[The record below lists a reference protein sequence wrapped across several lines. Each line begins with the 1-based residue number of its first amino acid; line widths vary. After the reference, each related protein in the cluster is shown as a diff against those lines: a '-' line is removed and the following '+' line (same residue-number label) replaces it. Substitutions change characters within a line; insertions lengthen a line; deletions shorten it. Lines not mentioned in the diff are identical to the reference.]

1 MNKLLQ
7 SRLRRCAAAAAA
19 AALGAASGGAWAQSD
34 DAILKDLHIQQVP
47 MAQIAPAPAAAT
59 PAANAGG
66 EQALAVHATVDRA
79 DGLYDHG
86 DTLVLTVATT
96 EDAYVWVFDTGTS
109 GKVHQIFPNLYDD
122 DNFVRKN
129 SPVAIPG
136 PEAEYEFAVSRP
148 SGPELLTVIA
158 SRDNAP
164 LAPQLIEEETAAGP
178 FLPLRGTAVSVAK
191 DLAVSLREHHPTWA
205 RDHRLIKV
213 R

>member
-1 MNKLLQ
+1 MNNPLQ
-7 SRLRRCAAAAAA
+7 SRFRRCAAAAAA
-19 AALGAASGGAWAQSD
+19 AALAAASGSAWAQSD
-34 DAILKDLHIQQVP
+34 DAILKDLDIRQAP
-47 MAQIAPAPAAAT
+47 MAQIAPAPAAA
-59 PAANAGG
+59 NAGA
-66 EQALAVHATVDRA
+66 EDALVVSATVDRA

-86 DTLVLTVATT
+86 DTLTLTVETT

-122 DNFVRKN
+122 NNFVRKG

-158 SRDNAP
+158 SRDSAP
-164 LAPQLIEEETAAGP
+164 LAQELVAEETGAGP

-191 DLAVSLREHHPTWA
+191 DLSVSLREHHPTWA
-205 RDHRLIKV
+205 RDHRLIKI